1 MAATGTEKV
10 FEGAEHKFST
20 TQFNL
25 PKSLSKKIKAF
36 ADAIPDED
44 LADDG
49 REAEPHITVRYG
61 LHTGNAEDVQRV
73 LAGQEPVVVTLGKT
87 SLFESDEYDVVKVSV
102 EGAGLV
108 ALNELLGSNL
118 ENTQTH
124 SGYQP
129 HATIAYVKS
138 GAGSKYA
145 DDNFLEGEQVTID
158 HVVFSDQDDKQ
169 VKIML
174 QAQKE
179 MAQPGQAA
187 VHVPAP
193 MGTDKKTAK
202 KKTPNSHFMQRMIV
216 SMMERYSEEEIAA
229 FKKTAAAHAGGM
241 TKAERAKLAAMQDEL
256 YKESMPDMD
265 DDEEVGDGFAVGDR
279 VRVTVAPHQAGQST
293 GVVKIVKGDAY
304 GILFDGT
311 KSVHKW
317 YEREELELETQEG
330 RVTKMAEKTA
340 SEAEDEAAESLTAEL
355 QEIETAF
362 RAWAQ
367 IPNVKPGEWP
377 DCKYWCREVF
387 SDYVIAEDCK
397 TGELCKIPF
406 QENTSDGYDFGTPV
420 KVEISY
426 VTASEVGDL
435 CAEGN
440 GWRLFVEHDFAEAP
454 EWMPLLP
461 KPGKYK
467 HPKYGDIKLTAARNA
482 NFADGVNKKIY
493 QSSLPI
499 NTEHAPSNEGAF
511 GWIEE
516 ARQNDDGSVDARVS
530 WTDLGK
536 DAIGKD
542 RFRFIS
548 PEWADECES
557 PDGKKLTDV
566 IRGAAM
572 TVRPFFKDK
581 HLRPLVASE
590 RGLETLDHPL
600 PASDEPQ
607 LFFFT
612 ALLPSEPA
620 SQPETLNYKEPT
632 PMAGKEN
639 IETPPEAPVEKPVI
653 NAAEPTV
660 DALKFAELET
670 KLLAL
675 EAENLANK
683 QAAEIQATEVKKLS
697 EANARLT
704 DEAETLKFTEEVEGK
719 SKDNKHAYVGEF
731 AKHVA
736 HMKSLAKAF
745 GEDSEEIKFYME
757 TQRQSAALAESSL
770 LFAEKGRGGAGG
782 DGTPWG
788 KIVGIAK
795 SRMET
800 DKTLTEAMAI
810 SLVLKDQPQLYA
822 EYQASEG
829 N

>member
-1 MAATGTEKV
+1 MPEIETIQTSEPGPAT
-10 FEGAEHKFST
+10 
-20 TQFNL
+20 
-25 PKSLSKKIKAF
+25 
-36 ADAIPDED
+36 
-44 LADDG
+44 
-49 REAEPHITVRYG
+49 
-61 LHTGNAEDVQRV
+61 
-73 LAGQEPVVVTLGKT
+73 
-87 SLFESDEYDVVKVSV
+87 
-102 EGAGLV
+102 
-108 ALNELLGSNL
+108 
-118 ENTQTH
+118 
-124 SGYQP
+124 
-129 HATIAYVKS
+129 
-138 GAGSKYA
+138 
-145 DDNFLEGEQVTID
+145 
-158 HVVFSDQDDKQ
+158 
-169 VKIML
+169 
-174 QAQKE
+174 
-179 MAQPGQAA
+179 

-193 MGTDKKTAK
+193 MGSDKKTAK
-202 KKTPNSHFMQRMIV
+202 KKTPNSHFMQRMMV
-216 SMMERYSEEEIAA
+216 SMMERYSEDEIAA
-229 FKKTAAAHAGGM
+229 MKKAAAAHAGGM
-241 TKAERAKLAAMQDEL
+241 TKAERVKLAAMQDEL

-279 VRVTVAPHQAGQST
+279 VRVTVTPHQAGQST
-293 GVVKIVKGDAY
+293 GIVKVIKGNAY

-317 YEREELELETQEG
+317 YEREELELETQEE
-330 RVTKMAEKTA
+330 RVTKMAEAVTED
-340 SEAEDEAAESLTAEL
+340 SEDVESLSATL
-355 QEIETAF
+355 REIETAF
-362 RAWAQ
+362 QEWAK
-367 IPNVKPGEWP
+367 IPNWNPNTNQWP
-377 DCKYWCREVF
+377 DRKYWLRETF
-387 SDYVIAEDCK
+387 ATYVIAEGTADAD
-397 TGELCKIPF
+397 LYKIPF
-406 QENTSDGYDFGTPV
+406 AENANGGYDFGLPV
-420 KVEISY
+420 KVNIKY
-426 VTASEVGDL
+426 VTASEVADL
-435 CAEGN
+435 CADGN

-467 HPKYGDIKLTAARNA
+467 HPKYGEIKLTKARNA
-482 NFADGVNKKIY
+482 NFADGVNRKIY

-536 DAIGKD
+536 EAIEKD

-590 RGLETLDHPL
+590 RGLETLDHAL
-600 PASDEPQ
+600 PASDQPQ

-620 SQPETLNYKEPT
+620 SQPGIQTYKEPT
-632 PMAGKEN
+632 PMAEKEK
-639 IETPPEAPVEKPVI
+639 IETPEVPVEKPAATIVK
-653 NAAEPTV
+653 AAETPAV
-660 DALKFAELET
+660 DALKFAELEN
-670 KLLAL
+670 KFAAL

-683 QAAEIQATEVKKLS
+683 QAAEIQASEVKKLS
-697 EANARLT
+697 EDNAKLT
-704 DEAETLKFTEEVEGK
+704 DKAETMRFTEEVEGK
-719 SKDNKHAYVGEF
+719 SSANKHAYVGEF

-745 GEDSEEIKFYME
+745 GEESEEIKFYME

-795 SRMET
+795 TKVEA
-800 DKTLTEAMAI
+800 DKTLSEAQAI
-810 SLVLKDQPQLYA
+810 SLVLKEQPELYA

>member
-1 MAATGTEKV
+1 MTATGTVTV
-10 FEGAEHKFST
+10 FEGAEHKFSS

-25 PKSLSKKIKAF
+25 PKALAKKIEAV
-36 ADAIPDED
+36 AAVIPDED

-49 REAEPHITVRYG
+49 RETNPHITVRYG
-61 LHTGNAEDVQRV
+61 LHTGNAEDVRKV
-73 LAGQEPVVVTLGKT
+73 LAGQEPVVVTLSKT
-87 SLFESDEYDVVKVSV
+87 SLFESDEYDVVKVDV

-124 SGYQP
+124 SGYSP
-129 HATIAYVKS
+129 HVTIAYVKP
-138 GAGSKYA
+138 GTGSKYA
-145 DDNFLEGEQVTID
+145 DDDSLEGERVTID

-179 MAQPGQAA
+179 TSEPGPGA
-187 VHVPAP
+187 VHVPTP
-193 MGTDKKTAK
+193 MGSGKKTAK

-216 SMMERYSEEEIAA
+216 SMMERYTEEEIAA

-241 TKAERAKLAAMQDEL
+241 TKAERAKLAAMNDEL
-256 YKESMPDMD
+256 YKESLPAECDEDDPD
-265 DDEEVGDGFAVGDR
+265 DDTE
-279 VRVTVAPHQAGQST
+279 T
-293 GVVKIVKGDAY
+293 GK
-304 GILFDGT
+304 T
-311 KSVHKW
+311 KAAACKTMS
-317 YEREELELETQEG
+317 EG
-330 RVTKMAEKTA
+330 
-340 SEAEDEAAESLTAEL
+340 SESLTAML
-355 QEIETAF
+355 REIETAF
-362 RAWAQ
+362 RTWAQ
-367 IPNVKPGEWP
+367 IPNQKPGEWP

-406 QENTSDGYDFGTPV
+406 QENAADGYDFGMPV
-420 KVEISY
+420 EVEISY
-426 VTASEVGDL
+426 VPVTASEVADL

-454 EWMPLLP
+454 DWMPLLP

-467 HPKYGDIKLTAARNA
+467 HPKYGEIKLTKARNA

-516 ARQNDDGSVDARVS
+516 ARQNDDGSIDARVS

-536 DAIGKD
+536 EAIEKD

-590 RGLETLDHPL
+590 RGIEVLDHAL
-600 PASDEPQ
+600 PASNEPQ

-620 SQPETLNYKEPT
+620 SQPGIQTYKEPT
-632 PMAGKEN
+632 PMAEKEK
-639 IETPPEAPVEKPVI
+639 IETPEVPVEKPAATIVK
-653 NAAEPTV
+653 AAEPAV

-670 KLLAL
+670 KLQAL

-683 QAAEIQATEVKKLS
+683 QAAEIQASEVKKLS
-697 EANARLT
+697 EANAKLT

-719 SKDNKHAYVGEF
+719 SKANKHAYVGEF

-745 GEDSEEIKFYME
+745 GEESEELKFYME

-788 KIVGIAK
+788 KIVGVAQSK
-795 SRMET
+795 MET
-800 DKTLTEAMAI
+800 NKTLSEAQAI
-810 SLVLKDQPQLYA
+810 SLVLKEQPELYA